1 MDDEEI
7 EGDGDEDSSRR
18 HRVIHIFLY
27 FLFLWQS
34 LFRLSDAAISLM
46 LMFMAKFLSYLGL
59 CFGIEALQKLSE
71 VFPCTLYRAKKCLGR
86 LQERF
91 SRFVTCPKCHKVYK
105 KEDSWTL
112 DHSGKKVSCTCSYVR
127 YPRHIQARMRAPC
140 GSLLLKTV
148 RSSSG
153 SEYLAPI
160 QTYCY
165 VGVLTSLEALL
176 NRPHVASL
184 CEAWRSR
191 SKPLDRLCDVYDGRM
206 WQHFQY
212 DSAGRPFLAKPF
224 NYLLMLNCDWFQPF
238 KHTRFSVGVLYISIE
253 NLPRELRFKRENILI
268 VGIIPGPSEPSMN
281 INSYLEPL
289 IDELLLLWDGITVTI
304 NGKKEKIRAALS
316 CIACDVPA
324 ARKVGGFIGHK
335 GKRGCS
341 RCLKEFKVESFG
353 DYPDYSG
360 FKKCDWEPRT
370 HALHVWYG
378 LKHKNAETEDE
389 RKQIESEHGAR
400 FSSLFR
406 LPYYNAISSC
416 IIDPMHCL
424 FLGIAK
430 KVFKIWLSNDIISE
444 DQLVHIQKRVDEFR
458 CPPDI
463 GRIPYKIVSKVSGLK
478 ADQWKNWTL
487 YFSLYALKDAL
498 PHRDYD
504 CWLMF
509 VKVCTMICRREIM
522 KPDLKKID
530 EGIEDFCTMLLDLYG
545 KGSLTPNMHL
555 AGHITDCI
563 HDHGPVYSF
572 WLYAF
577 ERMNG
582 ILGSFQTSN
591 HDITIQLM
599 RKFMSMQDV
608 TIDQWPEEFRT
619 EFASIFDSCCRKV
632 GSLSETMAPQ
642 MCSEIA
648 PLPPVKE
655 KAFSDLEI
663 IKIQLIMATIYPGC
677 SLEVLKL
684 YRST

>member
-18 HRVIHIFLY
+18 HRVIHIFLH

-224 NYLLMLNCDWFQPF
+224 NYLLMLNCDWFLPF
-238 KHTRFSVGVLYISIE
+238 KHTRFSVGVLYTSIE
-253 NLPRELRFKRENILI
+253 NLPR
-268 VGIIPGPSEPSMN
+268 
-281 INSYLEPL
+281 
-289 IDELLLLWDGITVTI
+289 
-304 NGKKEKIRAALS
+304 
-316 CIACDVPA
+316 
-324 ARKVGGFIGHK
+324 
-335 GKRGCS
+335 
-341 RCLKEFKVESFG
+341 
-353 DYPDYSG
+353 
-360 FKKCDWEPRT
+360 
-370 HALHVWYG
+370 
-378 LKHKNAETEDE
+378 
-389 RKQIESEHGAR
+389 
-400 FSSLFR
+400 
-406 LPYYNAISSC
+406 
-416 IIDPMHCL
+416 
-424 FLGIAK
+424 
-430 KVFKIWLSNDIISE
+430 
-444 DQLVHIQKRVDEFR
+444 
-458 CPPDI
+458 
-463 GRIPYKIVSKVSGLK
+463 
-478 ADQWKNWTL
+478 
-487 YFSLYALKDAL
+487 
-498 PHRDYD
+498 
-504 CWLMF
+504 
-509 VKVCTMICRREIM
+509 
-522 KPDLKKID
+522 
-530 EGIEDFCTMLLDLYG
+530 
-545 KGSLTPNMHL
+545 
-555 AGHITDCI
+555 
-563 HDHGPVYSF
+563 
-572 WLYAF
+572 
-577 ERMNG
+577 
-582 ILGSFQTSN
+582 
-591 HDITIQLM
+591 
-599 RKFMSMQDV
+599 
-608 TIDQWPEEFRT
+608 
-619 EFASIFDSCCRKV
+619 
-632 GSLSETMAPQ
+632 
-642 MCSEIA
+642 
-648 PLPPVKE
+648 
-655 KAFSDLEI
+655 
-663 IKIQLIMATIYPGC
+663 
-677 SLEVLKL
+677 
-684 YRST
+684 